1 MSRNLLTRLDVDV
14 LVQLVVLGPL
24 EASEWEALVED
35 ADDFGTQLWTVNY
48 EIAAWDDDL
57 PQPAYTFTPL
67 PITITAVEGLKQCAY
82 FIYQS
87 AGEEGLWERD
97 GLGDVLVRLKARL
110 ISLLAGFDTAP
121 AGWDANE
128 LAARAHRTGP

>member
-1 MSRNLLTRLDVDV
+1 MKGEL
-14 LVQLVVLGPL
+14 
-24 EASEWEALVED
+24 ED
-35 ADDFGTQLWTVNY
+35 ADEFGNQLWTVNY
-48 EIAAWDDDL
+48 EIAAWDDDS
-57 PQPAYTFTPL
+57 PQPPYTFTPL

-87 AGEEGLWERD
+87 ADEEGLWERD
-97 GLGDVLVRLKARL
+97 GLGDVLARLKARL

-128 LAARAHRTGP
+128 LAAHAHQTGP